1 MNKEVCTLKSFD
13 DFVKLLNSDDF
24 QKSLSEIPLNIEER
38 EYNLLNM
45 DDLMEISHSIEEATL
60 NRVVKILRKY
70 HEWSSENQN

>member
-1 MNKEVCTLKSFD
+1 MKNFD

-45 DDLMEISHSIEEATL
+45 DDLMEISHSIEEVTL

>member
-1 MNKEVCTLKSFD
+1 MNKEVCTLKNFD

-70 HEWSSENQN
+70 HEWSRENQN

>member
-1 MNKEVCTLKSFD
+1 MKSFD

-24 QKSLSEIPLNIEER
+24 QKSLPEIPLNIEER

>member
-1 MNKEVCTLKSFD
+1 MKNFD

-45 DDLMEISHSIEEATL
+45 DDIMEISHSIEETTL

>member
-1 MNKEVCTLKSFD
+1 MNKEVCTLKNFD

>member
-1 MNKEVCTLKSFD
+1 MNKEVCTLKNFD

-70 HEWSSENQN
+70 HEWSSGN

>member
-1 MNKEVCTLKSFD
+1 MKNFD

-45 DDLMEISHSIEEATL
+45 DDIMEISHSIEETTL

-70 HEWSSENQN
+70 HEWSSGN

>member
-1 MNKEVCTLKSFD
+1 MKNFD

-24 QKSLSEIPLNIEER
+24 QKSLSEITLNIEER

>member
-1 MNKEVCTLKSFD
+1 MKNFD

-45 DDLMEISHSIEEATL
+45 DYLMEISHSIEEATL

>member
-1 MNKEVCTLKSFD
+1 MKIFD

-45 DDLMEISHSIEEATL
+45 DDLMEISHSIEEVTL

>member
-1 MNKEVCTLKSFD
+1 MNKDVCTLKNFD

-70 HEWSSENQN
+70 HEWSSGN

>member
-1 MNKEVCTLKSFD
+1 MKNFD

-24 QKSLSEIPLNIEER
+24 QKSLSEISFNIEER

-45 DDLMEISHSIEEATL
+45 DDLMEISHSIEEVTL

>member
-1 MNKEVCTLKSFD
+1 LKNFD

-45 DDLMEISHSIEEATL
+45 DDLMEISHSIEEVTL